1 MEQSKISGLLGICRK
16 AGRTVIGTELTI
28 EAIRSGKKSPYLV
41 LIAQDASENT
51 VKRITDCC
59 RYYELD
65 TERLSMTG
73 AELGPLLGKS
83 GEVAV
88 VGVCDE
94 GFAKAI
100 LNQKKG

>member
-16 AGRTVIGTELTI
+16 AGRTVI

-41 LIAQDASENT
+41 LIAQDASETT

-73 AELGPLLGKS
+73 AELGHLLGKS

>member
-1 MEQSKISGLLGICRK
+1 MPEGRQNGHRHGVDNRGDPERK
-16 AGRTVIGTELTI
+16 KV
-28 EAIRSGKKSPYLV
+28 
-41 LIAQDASENT
+41 T

-73 AELGPLLGKS
+73 AELGHLLGKS

>member
-1 MEQSKISGLLGICRK
+1 M
-16 AGRTVIGTELTI
+16 
-28 EAIRSGKKSPYLV
+28 EAIRSGKKVPHLV
-41 LIAQDASENT
+41 LTAQDASENT

-59 RYYELD
+59 RYYEID
-65 TERLSMTG
+65 MECLSMTG
-73 AELGPLLGKS
+73 AELGHLLGKS